1 MNRLLIFMVGM
12 LVVGTVNAVSTT
24 DTRMLQM
31 PTMSESQI
39 AFVYDNSIWT
49 ADRSGKNARRLTTAA
64 GEERF
69 PVLSADGRWIA
80 FSGNYD
86 GNTDVYVMPSEGGVP
101 KRLTWHPGADIVRGF
116 AADGAVLFQSARSVY
131 TRRHR
136 HLYTVPVDGGVPSR
150 LPVPTGFKAAV
161 SGDGKRI
168 AYSPHAERFR
178 QWKNYRGG
186 TVSRIWVMDL
196 KDFAT
201 VEVPQPDERS
211 NDTDPM
217 WIDGQLYFNSDRNGE
232 FNLFRFDEALG
243 TVTQLT
249 SYDDF
254 PVIGARAQAG
264 GIIFEQ
270 AGRLHVYQ
278 PDLEVTTTLRVGV
291 GADLREA
298 RARWTADEQWVRSG
312 DLSPGGERIAV
323 EYRGEI
329 LNVPAKN
336 GDALN
341 LTQSPGAHDRSPAWS
356 ADGQH
361 IAWFS
366 DEGGEYGLH
375 IRRQD
380 GSEPARRL
388 ELDGAGFYFDPA
400 WSPDGSRIAYRDNAL
415 ALYVIELESG
425 RVQAIAQEPTYTPY
439 ITLTY
444 SWSPDSNWLAYT
456 LNKAGLTQ
464 TVHLWSVTSGES
476 TALTDG
482 LAEVGEPV
490 FDAQGEHLFMLGSTD
505 AGPMK
510 DWFAQSNLDIKIT
523 HQVYAATLA
532 QDGPNPVPP
541 RNDIVAAAEES
552 EDEDESEAAKK
563 DGEEAVSVRIDF
575 EDIMTRVQPLIT
587 DTHTLRNLRA
597 GADGYLYFL
606 ESADALSFDSLG
618 GGAVLKRYSLKERET
633 KSLAKDVNSFELSRD
648 GKKILYSKDNKLFMS
663 DTGDKLDSSK
673 IALNKLRVWVEP
685 REEWQQI
692 FDEAWRI
699 NRDYFYATNY
709 HGADW
714 DQVRSKYQV
723 MVPHAATRSDLERII
738 RWMSSELAVGHS
750 YSGSGDSIEEPAEV
764 SVGLL
769 GADFEVVDGRYQ
781 FSKVFGGLNW
791 TPNVRSPLTV
801 PGVTVRAGEFLL
813 EVDGRVVNG
822 KDNLYRFFENT
833 VGRQVKLLVGP
844 HASGRDSREV
854 IVEPIRSEARL
865 RNRDWVEGNLKKVHE
880 ATDGRVAYVY
890 VPNTTGAGHEYFKRY
905 FYPQSHLDAIIVD
918 ERYNGGGQFADYY
931 IDHLRRPFAA
941 NWSMRYGADLPS
953 PRGAIFGPKV
963 MIMDETAGSG
973 GDLLPWMFRKYELGP
988 LVGKRTWGGLV
999 GILGFPTLMDGGS
1012 LTAPNLA
1019 IWNEDGWIVEN
1030 EGVPPDVE
1038 VTQWPAQ
1045 VNAGMDPQ
1053 LEKAIELVMQMLRE
1067 SPPRA
1072 LVKPPFP
1079 QRARQ

>member
-1 MNRLLIFMVGM
+1 MNRLMVFVSGV
-12 LVVGTVNAVSTT
+12 LLASAVSAVSTS
-24 DTRMLQM
+24 DTLLLQM
-31 PTMSESQI
+31 PTMSESQV

-49 ADRSGKNARRLTTAA
+49 ADRSGANAKRITTAA

-69 PVLSADGRWIA
+69 PVFSPDGQWIA

-86 GNTDVYVMPSEGGVP
+86 GNTDVYVMPAAGGVP

-116 AADGAVLFQSARSVY
+116 AADGAVLFQSARSVH

-136 HLYTVPVDGGVPSR
+136 HLYTVSLDGGVPTR
-150 LPVPTGFKAAV
+150 LPVPTGFKAAI
-161 SGDGKRI
+161 SADGKKI
-168 AYSPHAERFR
+168 AYSPYAERFR

-186 TVSRIWVMDL
+186 TVSRIWIMNLD
-196 KDFAT
+196 DYAT
-201 VEVPQPDERS
+201 VEVPQPEGRS

-217 WIDGQLYFNSDRNGE
+217 WIDGTLYFNSDRNGE
-232 FNLFRFDEALG
+232 FNLYRFDQAGSEA
-243 TVTQLT
+243 VQLT
-249 SYDDF
+249 RFEDF

-270 AGRLHVYQ
+270 AGRLHVMD
-278 PDLEVTTTLRVGV
+278 PATGETTALRVGV

-298 RARWTADEQWVRSG
+298 RSRWASDEQWVRGG
-312 DLSPGGERIAV
+312 DLSPGGERIAI

-329 LNVPAKN
+329 LNVPAEN
-336 GDALN
+336 GDAFN
-341 LTQSPGAHDRSPAWS
+341 LTQSPGVHDRSPAWS
-356 ADGQH
+356 PDGKL

-375 IRRQD
+375 V
-380 GSEPARRL
+380 GSQTGTEAPRRL
-388 ELDGAGFYFDPA
+388 ELEGAGFYFNPV
-400 WSPDGSRIAYRDNAL
+400 WSPDSQYIAYRDNAL
-415 ALYVIELESG
+415 ALYVIDLASG
-425 RVQAIAQEPTYTPY
+425 KSRFVAQESTYSPFVTM
-439 ITLTY
+439 TY
-444 SWSPDSNWLAYT
+444 SWSPDSSWLAYT

-464 TVHLWSVTSGES
+464 TVYLWSVDSGES
-476 TALTDG
+476 TQFSDG
-482 LAEVGEPV
+482 LAEVGEPA
-490 FDAQGEHLFMLGSTD
+490 FGAEGDHLFVLGSTD
-505 AGPMK
+505 AGPVK
-510 DWFAQSNLDIKIT
+510 DWFAQSNLDMKLT
-523 HQVYAATLA
+523 HQIYAATLA
-532 QDGPNPVPP
+532 QDGPNPLPP
-541 RNDIVAAAEES
+541 RNDEVSVPDDAEDDTKKEEDAEEAAAVE
-552 EDEDESEAAKK
+552 
-563 DGEEAVSVRIDF
+563 IDF
-575 EDIMTRVQPLIT
+575 ADLATRIQPLVT

-597 GADGYLYFL
+597 SADGYLYFL
-606 ESADALSFDSLG
+606 ESADALSFNALG
-618 GGAVLKRYSLKERET
+618 GGAVLKRYSLKEQET
-633 KSLAKDVNSFELSRD
+633 KALTKDVTSFELSRD
-648 GKKILYSKDNKLFMS
+648 GKKILYSKDNKLFMA
-663 DTGDKLDSSK
+663 DTGDKLDGSRV
-673 IALNKLRVWVEP
+673 ALSKLRVWIDP
-685 REEWQQI
+685 RQEWQQI

-714 DQVRSKYQV
+714 DKVRTKYQAL
-723 MVPHAATRSDLERII
+723 VPHAATRGDLERII

-769 GADFEVVDGRYQ
+769 GADFEVVNGRYQ

-791 TPNVRSPLTV
+791 SPNLKSPLTV
-801 PGVTVRAGEFLL
+801 PGVTVKAGEFLL
-813 EVDGRVVNG
+813 EVNGRTVDGD
-822 KDNLYRFFENT
+822 DNLYRHFENSA
-833 VGRQVKLLVGP
+833 GRQVKLLVGP

-854 IVEPIRSEARL
+854 TVEPIRSEARL
-865 RNRDWVEGNLKKVHE
+865 RNRDWVEGNLRKVHE

-941 NWSMRYGADLPS
+941 NWAMRYGSDLAS

-1045 VNAGMDPQ
+1045 VNAGEDPQ
-1053 LEKAIELVMQMLRE
+1053 LDKAIELVMQMLRE
-1067 SPPRA
+1067 SPPKA

-1079 QRARQ
+1079 QRARP